1 MSNKKQFRKSKPR
14 IDFDLV
20 NIDQIAISDKFKLN
34 DDGFKYF
41 IGYKEDD
48 IIRPWCIILP
58 QMSGYIKYLENGI
71 KNVSF
76 AIKDE

>member
-20 NIDQIAISDKFKLN
+20 SIDQIAISDKFKLN

-48 IIRPWCIILP
+48 IIRP
-58 QMSGYIKYLENGI
+58 
-71 KNVSF
+71 
-76 AIKDE
+76 